1 MASPEF
7 RRRLDAQSVE
17 LLRTHP
23 VTRRILELVRAGDD
37 LDLQLRGSF
46 VDVYLGGFSV
56 FQIDLRPARIRLGSA
71 TERNPRPHPWV
82 TTWIP
87 LDDLHPAD
95 LEAGIEWVKDQR
107 ADKSP
112 FSERQFESN
121 VVRDNRPPDSRMIV
135 LDRQVVQPGWKMRL
149 DLLLYDSDSERLVLT
164 ELKLMTNIEAT
175 GEVFEQLLRHQGL
188 LANNPGIAA
197 TYPHVYEQK
206 VALGL
211 LPQDLPW
218 LRADRPPLLLY
229 LLGGYDRAT
238 AFPWM
243 REQIRTAV
251 RRKRKEFRS
260 LQVRMRS
267 IAEFQ
272 EPGSCRLG
280 SIAGLPLFEDW
291 AKAEDLT

>member
-1 MASPEF
+1 MAAPDF
-7 RRRLDAQSVE
+7 RRRLHPQAVE

-23 VTRRILELVRAGDD
+23 VTRRILELVREGED
-37 LDLQLRGSF
+37 LDLQLRGSY
-46 VDVYLGGFSV
+46 VDVYLGGFSL
-56 FQIDLRPARIRLGSA
+56 FQIELRPPRIRLGSA
-71 TERNPRPHPWV
+71 AERNPRPHPWV
-82 TTWIP
+82 TPWIP
-87 LDDLHPAD
+87 LDDVHPAD
-95 LEAGIEWVKDQR
+95 LEAGIEWVNEQR
-107 ADKSP
+107 AGKP
-112 FSERQFESN
+112 TLSERQFESN
-121 VVRDNRPPDSRMIV
+121 VVRDNRTPDSRILV

-149 DLLLYDSDSERLVLT
+149 DLLLYDRDSERLVLA
-164 ELKLMTNIEAT
+164 ELKLLTDVEAT
-175 GEVFEQLLRHQGL
+175 GEVFEQLLRYQGL

-206 VALGL
+206 AALGL

-218 LRADRPPLLLY
+218 IRADRPPLLLY

-243 REQIRTAV
+243 RERIRTAV

-260 LQVRMRS
+260 LQVHMQS
-267 IAEFQ
+267 IAGFQ

>member
-7 RRRLDAQSVE
+7 RRRLNAQSVE
-17 LLRTHP
+17 LLRIHP
-23 VTRRILELVRAGDD
+23 VTRRILELVRTGED
-37 LDLQLRGSF
+37 LDLQLRGSY

-56 FQIDLRPARIRLGSA
+56 FQIDLRPAKIRLGSA

-82 TTWIP
+82 TAWIP
-87 LDDLHPAD
+87 LDDVHPAD
-95 LEAGIEWVKDQR
+95 LEAGIEWVREQR
-107 ADKSP
+107 ADKTT

-121 VVRDNRPPDSRMIV
+121 VVRDNRPPDSRVIV
-135 LDRQVVQPGWKMRL
+135 MDRQVVQPGWKMRL
-149 DLLLYDSDSERLVLT
+149 DLLLYDCDSERLVLT
-164 ELKLMTNIEAT
+164 GLKLMTNLEAT
-175 GEVFEQLLRHQGL
+175 GEVFEQLLRYQGL

-206 VALGL
+206 AALGL

-260 LQVRMRS
+260 LQVHMQS
-267 IAEFQ
+267 IADFQ
-272 EPGSCRLG
+272 EPGSCRLD
-280 SIAGLPLFEDW
+280 SIADLPLFEDW